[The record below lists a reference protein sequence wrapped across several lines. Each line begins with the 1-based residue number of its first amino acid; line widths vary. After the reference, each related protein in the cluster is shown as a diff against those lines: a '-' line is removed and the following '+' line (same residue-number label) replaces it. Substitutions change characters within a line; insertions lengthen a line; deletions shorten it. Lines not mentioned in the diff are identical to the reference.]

1 MSFSYSSV
9 STIVKEFKLGIDSD
23 PKYNLLYKKYLT
35 NLWDNQINHQV
46 LFSIAISPESLS
58 NLNFENLENNLKI
71 VVTKL
76 ADSNFIKIDSLG
88 NILETNFL
96 EGDTEKIKNEICEL
110 STIDYIFFF
119 GEKGI
124 TRFINGFAYKD
135 RNLFYSRSDRMNYKE
150 KKDISKI
157 KEVINNYSRQFL
169 TQQIN
174 YMALFADN
182 ATLKQIDHSYIKRNI
197 LKNKPEQFMRDQL
210 CQYLADNMKYTFI
223 IEPELGQTKR
233 ELDIYFEVRGELYFI
248 EIKWLGVS
256 INDSGTGLSTNYGTN
271 RAKDGVIQT
280 LEYINELLNSS
291 EKSLR
296 HGYLL
301 IYDARDNK
309 KNIDFDNYSFV
320 RDDLKAYLDYFSILS
335 ILSLSKKHPA

>member
-1 MSFSYSSV
+1 MSFSYNNV
-9 STIVKEFKLGIDSD
+9 SIIVKESKLVIDSD

-35 NLWDNQINHQV
+35 DLWDNQINHQV

-124 TRFINGFAYKD
+124 TRFINGFTYKD
-135 RNLFYSRSDRMNYKE
+135 PNLFYSRSDRMNYKE

-182 ATLKQIDHSYIKRNI
+182 ATLKQIDQSYIKRNI
-197 LKNKPEQFMRDQL
+197 LKNKPEQYMRDQL
-210 CQYLADNMKYTFI
+210 CQYLTDNMKYTFV

-256 INDSGTGLSTNYGTN
+256 INDSGTGLSTNYGTH

-301 IYDARDNK
+301 IYDARDDK

-320 RDDLKAYLDYFSILS
+320 KDDLKVYLDYFSILS